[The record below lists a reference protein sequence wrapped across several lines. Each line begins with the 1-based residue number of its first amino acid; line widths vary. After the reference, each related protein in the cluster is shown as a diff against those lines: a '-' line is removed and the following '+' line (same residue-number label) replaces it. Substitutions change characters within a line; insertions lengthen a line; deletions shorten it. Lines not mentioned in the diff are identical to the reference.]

1 MLATIFRGGR
11 YPLVALV
18 GPVNTAVIV
27 RQTGEAVFG
36 LVSLVTTLTLL
47 LAFADLGIGAVVTS
61 ACSRPDAH
69 RRRCD
74 RGHLAPTWP
83 TPWAWCKTRLGSS

>member
-18 GPVNTAVIV
+18 GLVNTAMMV

-36 LVSLVTTLTLL
+36 FGV
-47 LAFADLGIGAVVTS
+47 G
-61 ACSRPDAH
+61 
-69 RRRCD
+69 
-74 RGHLAPTWP
+74 GH
-83 TPWAWCKTRLGSS
+83 